1 MGATAC
7 TFRNLRGVL
16 ASGSLG
22 VCLMA
27 VSSLADSAMAQPPTC
42 QMAVLDAIA
51 TGNFSNATGA
61 CTENGQTV
69 NYTCS
74 RTSSQAGA
82 CSTSIGQTIDI
93 ACSGASLAAGSCNI
107 TGACTGNFT
116 PRTGSFV
123 GACGGLTSNVA
134 QIATQAA
141 ARAAVQ
147 ASFVSLGAV
156 DTHIAN
162 VRDLLQARLAT
173 TGPTPGSA
181 GNVISDSAASTP
193 FASVDSSSNTLDNQ
207 LAGLALSYNDPTS
220 LPTTKAP
227 PAPPPL
233 YSWAAWGQGF
243 VDHENYS
250 GSFMGVDI
258 GRNTATG
265 GGIGGVDVTRTG
277 LFSPGDAGVLG
288 ILAGD
293 TSAYIRNATGST
305 ANVDGPG
312 VGVYGLYVKGPFS
325 ADATFKTDFLS
336 LSQTAPGAPTG
347 VSLNNYTVSGDL
359 SYRNEMGSWWWEPTI
374 GVSDVRTIWGSAAGI
389 TDGND
394 VRVTGGVRW
403 GTGWDWAGVHVLGE
417 LSTFLYDDV
426 SITGGTIAAATT
438 PLAPTYQGKVFGQGI
453 GRLTAA
459 ITQHWSGYVEV
470 EVRGTTDVFGVGGR
484 IGARYTF

>member
-7 TFRNLRGVL
+7 TFRNLGGVL
-16 ASGSLG
+16 ASGFFG
-22 VCLMA
+22 ACLIA
-27 VSSLADSAMAQPPTC
+27 ISSLADPAMAQPPTC
-42 QMAVLDAIA
+42 QMAALDAIA
-51 TGNFSNATGA
+51 TGSFSNVRGA

-74 RTSSQAGA
+74 RASSQAGS
-82 CSTSIGQTIDI
+82 CSTSSGQTINI
-93 ACSGASLAAGSCNI
+93 ACSNASLEAGSCNI
-107 TGACTGNFT
+107 TGACTGTFT
-116 PRTGSFV
+116 PSTRSFA
-123 GACGGLTSNVA
+123 GACSGLTSNVA
-134 QIATQAA
+134 QLATQAA

-156 DTHIAN
+156 DTHITN
-162 VRDLLQARLAT
+162 VRDFLQARLT
-173 TGPTPGSA
+173 PTGPTLGSA
-181 GNVISDSAASTP
+181 GDVVSGNAVDTP
-193 FASVDSSSNTLDNQ
+193 FASMDSSSKAVDNE
-207 LAGLALSYNDPTS
+207 LAGLALSYNNPTS

-250 GSFMGVDI
+250 GSFMGVDV
-258 GRNTATG
+258 GRNTTTG

-277 LFSPGDAGVLG
+277 LFSAGDAGVLG

-336 LSQTAPGAPTG
+336 LSQTVPGAPTG
-347 VSLNNYTVSGDL
+347 VNLNNYAVSGDL
-359 SYRNEMGSWWWEPTI
+359 NYKNEMGSWWWEPTI
-374 GVSDVRTIWGSAAGI
+374 GVSDVRTIWGTGAGI
-389 TDGND
+389 SDGND

-403 GTGWDWAGVHVLGE
+403 GTGWDWAGVHFLGV

-426 SITGGTIAAATT
+426 SITGGSITT
-438 PLAPTYQGKVFGQGI
+438 AVAPSAPTYQGKVFGQGI
-453 GRLTAA
+453 GKLAA
-459 ITQHWSGYVEV
+459 TINQHWSAYIEV
-470 EVRGTTDVFGVGGR
+470 EVRGTTDVFGVAGR